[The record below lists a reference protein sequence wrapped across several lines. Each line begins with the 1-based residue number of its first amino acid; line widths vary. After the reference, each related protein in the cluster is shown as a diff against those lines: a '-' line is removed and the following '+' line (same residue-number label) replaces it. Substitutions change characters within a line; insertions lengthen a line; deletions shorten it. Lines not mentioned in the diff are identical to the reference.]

1 MNHPAEAKEASL
13 DYYVFVRNAYYQ
25 RRVALV
31 NDQQEESGHPPTND
45 LYDVNTINDAH

>member
-1 MNHPAEAKEASL
+1 VQSAKEAAL

-31 NDQQEESGHPPTND
+31 NDQREEDGHAPTND
-45 LYDVNTINDAH
+45 LYDLNTIDDAQ